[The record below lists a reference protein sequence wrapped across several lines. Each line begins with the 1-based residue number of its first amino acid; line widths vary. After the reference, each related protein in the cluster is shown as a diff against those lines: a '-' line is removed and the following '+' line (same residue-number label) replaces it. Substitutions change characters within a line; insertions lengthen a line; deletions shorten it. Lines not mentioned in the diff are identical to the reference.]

1 MILTTYGFM
10 NRVNHLGDESFMRLG
25 NKRYLRGCATAII
38 CISMLVA
45 SCGGSAGSKPQG
57 KISELFLA
65 ADVVFESNEYGDFT
79 INDIMVAEI
88 KDSLVPTTRLSA
100 SSEGRAIAVYLS
112 LDESKDYQYYGYPQV
127 SKDEY
132 LVWSF
137 GNGNEEIVK
146 VNVKTGEKSRV
157 LSGESIRD
165 VKFFDENKTLI
176 ANTDDGV
183 CFGADE
189 SYLSK
194 RIGKGRCAIS
204 NGQIFLVD
212 NEETSTRISKLGKD
226 LLPAASIV
234 VPLKSARVMRSGL
247 IAQGLDDKGDLAFY
261 SMADGSRLWKSDAGV
276 QTPELLA
283 EAESTGTWIV
293 GIDADDDDERIDV
306 VRFSLEENVLKTET
320 LLSSPLASAWM
331 SSDGGNTLIATR
343 DTVDS
348 TMILHS
354 HSAGAGVPSVVLP
367 NEKIEKIAIGSAG
380 QVVLMGGGS
389 FYLGSLG
396 EELTRVGDL
405 FGDVDRVIFLRD
417 SDKVLV
423 PTTKDGQYEILM
435 ADKKVSGFTQ
445 IAKGDGVLRV
455 SDTSLLKNGKFVFLS
470 RESDGYSVISEVSLS
485 EEAELKRIA
494 EGRIGYYVL
503 NEAGELFYAEVN
515 APTFT
520 FYRQKS
526 ADRASREQLSTQQ
539 ILLRQG
545 SSGVDTYFPDVPW
558 FMEAFVDP
566 VLKQCKVDGVPIVKL
581 GVEQTVPVGT
591 NGAVSSEFCI
601 QVPKESQ
608 GAEFSIAITGDVD
621 TALSGNSYDVDDVEL
636 YDSANVYL
644 ETSGDPLLQRVTLS
658 ESSYRFQLASWNG
671 AGKALVRFNL
681 ADATDTRQIYT
692 IRFDQ
697 SRWEES
703 ESNRLACNAGS
714 TLRSGKKIS
723 VTANV
728 DSYGYAQETAFCVY
742 QGPLHSNQL
751 LIAGQ
756 NTSERIGASIYCSS
770 LNNGSSIRYTYA
782 QNDTYRN
789 ESFPIFYR
797 SDKGLRSC
805 TLRNYFDKP
814 ASNTKYSSTFTLVF
828 NLVEN
833 SLADIRD

>member
-1 MILTTYGFM
+1 MIKFTKHYLMFVLAISLNGISQTNNEFLNQINTQFQPDTAYIQEEVCVLLT
-10 NRVNHLGDESFMRLG
+10 
-25 NKRYLRGCATAII
+25 K
-38 CISMLVA
+38 
-45 SCGGSAGSKPQG
+45 K
-57 KISELFLA
+57 SELAVAWIDRKKGTDEKLI
-65 ADVVFESNEYGDFT
+65 SYT
-79 INDIMVAEI
+79 ISYQNKTKWYPIRTYDSKEFIWTGNPAFAEDDNNNI
-88 KDSLVPTTRLSA
+88 
-100 SSEGRAIAVYLS
+100 
-112 LDESKDYQYYGYPQV
+112 
-127 SKDEY
+127 Y
-132 LVWSF
+132 LVSMSIDYF
-137 GNGNEEIVK
+137 TNHIPTAAILEIC
-146 VNVKTGEKSRV
+146 KT
-157 LSGESIRD
+157 
-165 VKFFDENKTLI
+165 
-176 ANTDDGV
+176 
-183 CFGADE
+183 
-189 SYLSK
+189 
-194 RIGKGRCAIS
+194 
-204 NGQIFLVD
+204 Q
-212 NEETSTRISKLGKD
+212 
-226 LLPAASIV
+226 
-234 VPLKSARVMRSGL
+234 
-247 IAQGLDDKGDLAFY
+247 
-261 SMADGSRLWKSDAGV
+261 
-276 QTPELLA
+276 
-283 EAESTGTWIV
+283 
-293 GIDADDDDERIDV
+293 
-306 VRFSLEENVLKTET
+306 
-320 LLSSPLASAWM
+320 
-331 SSDGGNTLIATR
+331 DGGQNWSDWTTIKR
-343 DTVDS
+343 NND
-348 TMILHS
+348 
-354 HSAGAGVPSVVLP
+354 
-367 NEKIEKIAIGSAG
+367 
-380 QVVLMGGGS
+380 
-389 FYLGSLG
+389 LGSNMP
-396 EELTRVGDL
+396 
-405 FGDVDRVIFLRD
+405 
-417 SDKVLV
+417 DK
-423 PTTKDGQYEILM
+423 PTI
-435 ADKKVSGFTQ
+435 
-445 IAKGDGVLRV
+445 IAKGDGELRV

-470 RESDGYSVISEVSLS
+470 RERDGYSVISEVSLS

-545 SSGVDTYFPDVPW
+545 SSGVDTYFPYVPW